1 MTGGEPSA
9 CFDAAATAE
18 PLQRHECS
26 RLRAAAAH
34 ARRVYPGPVGEVLAR
49 ELVAYADFG
58 YRGGDDALIPRL
70 ARQVLAIPSP
80 PVTRGDAAL
89 TAGPDAA

>member
-1 MTGGEPSA
+1 MTGGAPPGWL
-9 CFDAAATAE
+9 DAAGGAD
-18 PLQRHECS
+18 PLQRHESS

-34 ARRVYPGPVGEVLAR
+34 ARRVYPGAVGEVLAR

-58 YRGGDDALIPRL
+58 YRGADDALIPRL
-70 ARQVLAIPSP
+70 ARQVLAMPSP
-80 PVTRGDAAL
+80 PVARRDAAL

>member
-1 MTGGEPSA
+1 MTGGQPPGWFEGA
-9 CFDAAATAE
+9 TTAE

-58 YRGGDDALIPRL
+58 YRGSDDALIPRL
-70 ARQVLAIPSP
+70 ARQVLAMPSP
-80 PVTRGDAAL
+80 PVVSSDAA
-89 TAGPDAA
+89 